1 MEVNMAL
8 AISAI
13 LAAYLLGSI
22 PSAYLIGRFWG
33 KINLLKEGDGHI
45 SATAIYREMGRIAF
59 VVTIIMDAGKGALA
73 IFVAMLLS
81 GSVPVIVAAAYAVV
95 IGHCWSVFIRFRGGL
110 GAAVTYGAL
119 AAVAFW
125 QFLIAGA
132 IALIITFTLR
142 RTSLATYV
150 LIATVSIILLIQGK
164 DLLLALFPLGLILV
178 PLLKRFQV
186 SKTNPVSSYK
196 NDLFDDLKRQK

>member
-1 MEVNMAL
+1 MAL
-8 AISAI
+8 AALAI
-13 LAAYLLGSI
+13 VAAYLIGSI

-33 KINLLKEGDGHI
+33 KIDLLKEGDGHI
-45 SATAIYREMGRIAF
+45 SATAVYKEMGRIAF

-73 IFVAMLLS
+73 IYVAMLLS
-81 GSVPVIVAAAYAVV
+81 GAVPVIVAAAYAAV
-95 IGHCWSVFIRFRGGL
+95 IGHCWSVFLRFRGGL
-110 GAAVTYGAL
+110 GAAVTYGVL

-132 IALIITFTLR
+132 IALILTFTIR
-142 RTSLATYV
+142 KTSLATYV
-150 LIATVSIILLIQGK
+150 LIATVSIILLIQRE

-186 SKTNPVSSYK
+186 RKTSVDTGYK
-196 NDLFDDLKRQK
+196 NELFDDLKRRK